1 MPTPSTEPYLL
12 EGSATGVLLIHGF
25 TASPTELRPCADDL
39 HRHGYTA
46 LGVRLAG
53 HGTDLDALRH
63 TGWRDW
69 LDSARAGLER
79 LHERCDTVFAVG
91 LSMGGVI
98 AARLAAD
105 HPEQVDGVGL
115 LAPAF
120 RVQTRFLW
128 LAPLLKNLLP
138 DIDKGADSKQYFRER
153 DLFTYEAMPVGALAQ
168 LEGLIRSTH
177 PLLPRVEQPTCLFM
191 GRRERTVRP
200 GSAAAL
206 WRAIGSKHKKIG
218 YLPSSGHILSVE
230 PDAPYMM
237 RCLRAFL
244 ADHGPSASGS
254 DMKHA

>member
-12 EGSATGVLLIHGF
+12 EAGPIGVLLIHGF

-39 HRHGYTA
+39 YRHGYTA

-53 HGTDLDALRH
+53 HGSHLDALRQ

-69 LDSARAGLER
+69 LDSARAEVYR
-79 LHERCDTVFAVG
+79 LQGICEKVFVVG

-105 HPEQVDGVGL
+105 CPDQVDGLGL

-128 LAPLLKNLLP
+128 LAPLLQNMLP
-138 DIDKGADSKQYFRER
+138 DIDKGENSMQYFRER
-153 DLFTYEAMPVGALAQ
+153 GLFTYPAMPVGALAQ
-168 LEGLIRSTH
+168 LEQLIRSTR
-177 PLLPRVEQPTCLFM
+177 PLLPRIRQPTCLFM
-191 GRRERTVRP
+191 GRREHTVRP
-200 GSAAAL
+200 DSAAML
-206 WRAIGSKHKKIG
+206 WGAIGAQHKKIG

-244 ADHGPSASGS
+244 ADHSA
-254 DMKHA
+254 

>member
-12 EGSATGVLLIHGF
+12 EAGPTGALLIHGF

-53 HGTDLDALRH
+53 HGTHLDALRQ

-69 LDSARAGLER
+69 LDSTRAELDRLRGLCE
-79 LHERCDTVFAVG
+79 TVFVVG

-105 HPEQVDGVGL
+105 HPDKVDGLGL

-120 RVQTRFLW
+120 RLQTRFLW

-138 DIDKGADSKQYFRER
+138 DIGKGEESMLYFRER
-153 DLFTYEAMPVGALAQ
+153 GLFTYEAMPVGALAQ
-168 LEGLIRSTH
+168 LAQLIGSTR
-177 PLLPRVEQPTCLFM
+177 PLLPRIEQPTCLFM
-191 GRRERTVRP
+191 GQREHTVRP
-200 GSAAAL
+200 DSAAAL
-206 WRAIGSKHKKIG
+206 WQAIGSQHKKIA

-237 RCLRAFL
+237 RSLRAFL
-244 ADHGPSASGS
+244 ADHSP
-254 DMKHA
+254 